1 MKHWSAKLGMACLI
15 AMLAACSNNTDQAN
29 ITQAPAQSAT
39 EKPVGGEQ
47 QESASLTMEQQV
59 DNYMDSIQFSGA
71 ILLVT
76 DNKFRVAKGY
86 RLANVDNNQAN
97 DADTVFQIASTTK
110 AFTAAAIL
118 QLQEQ
123 GKLKITEPV
132 KQFLPDY
139 PYNQVTIHE
148 LLTHTAGIPN
158 FTELPGY
165 FATMNTTMTVSE
177 NLSKFI
183 NKPLDFEPGSRFKY
197 SNSGYNL
204 LGAVIEA
211 VSGQTFGDYLSEHI
225 LLPLGMTRSGYLNK
239 AQLSEPIARGY
250 MQGSN
255 ALRPAL
261 DTDMTVTYS
270 AGGLY
275 STVNDLYKWVQG
287 LESGKVLTASSW
299 AAMRTPNKEN
309 YALGW
314 AVSPEGN
321 LYFHNG
327 HIPGFLSLIT
337 RNLASG
343 DLLIVLSNNNNTDM
357 AEVQRELTSL
367 MRLE

>member
-1 MKHWSAKLGMACLI
+1 MKRWSAKLGMACLI

-29 ITQAPAQSAT
+29 ITQAPAAAAA
-39 EKPVGGEQ
+39 EKPARAK

-59 DNYMDSIQFSGA
+59 DDYMDSIQFSGA
-71 ILLVT
+71 ILIVT
-76 DNKFRVAKGY
+76 DNKLRVAKGY
-86 RLANVDNNQAN
+86 RLADIDNNRAN
-97 DADTVFQIASTTK
+97 DADTVFQIASTSK

-123 GKLKITEPV
+123 GKLTITEPV
-132 KQFLPDY
+132 RKYLPDY
-139 PYNQVTIHE
+139 PYDQVTIHQ

-177 NLSKFI
+177 NLNKFI
-183 NKPLDFEPGSRFKY
+183 NAPLEFEPGSRFKY

-211 VSGQTFGDYLSEHI
+211 VSGQPFGDYLSEHI
-225 LLPLGMTRSGYLNK
+225 LVPLGMTRSGYLNK
-239 AQLSEPIARGY
+239 SQLSEPIARGY
-250 MQGSN
+250 TQDSN
-255 ALRPAL
+255 SLRPSW
-261 DTDMTVTYS
+261 DTDMTVTYA

-287 LESGKVLTASSW
+287 LESGKVMSASSW
-299 AAMRTPNKEN
+299 AAMRTPNKQN

-314 AVSPEGN
+314 AISPEGN
-321 LYFHNG
+321 RYFHNG
-327 HIPGFLSLIT
+327 HIPGFLSLIS

-343 DLLIVLSNNNNTDM
+343 DLLIVLSNDNSTDM
-357 AEVQRELTSL
+357 DEVQRELASL
-367 MRLE
+367 MSSE